1 MADKYADNDK
11 YGRRFYPDCCNCSEM
26 FLHHV
31 WNSSKQTRDA
41 NARPGAG
48 VVRGVRG
55 GCSGCWKALC
65 RMNARVSHHSITS
78 TLERRVGLL
87 EKSSDIISY
96 LYLFFHLFI
105 IYMINRKRCL
115 KENRDCGA
123 DTDRIITCLRFFLAA
138 R

>member
-1 MADKYADNDK
+1 MADKTAGNFTHIAAIVQRCFSITF
-11 YGRRFYPDCCNCSEM
+11 GIPANRREM
-26 FLHHV
+26 
-31 WNSSKQTRDA
+31 QTQGQER
-41 NARPGAG
+41 GLFGGSGG
-48 VVRGVRG
+48 V
-55 GCSGCWKALC
+55 CSGLLESSVP